1 MKHSVPIAYLFS
13 IKFVSSKMKKLT
25 SINNKERYT
34 MKSTLKKLLPF
45 AVVGVISGATT
56 VGGLQYLNHDSDS
69 ADQSYFTKSS
79 NVSFAGMNSAAVG
92 DDFVKAAKTTV
103 PAVVTIKNYQS
114 RTTSRA
120 SEQDMFDF
128 FFGDPFGGRGQQRQ
142 KQQVPDNMPSGMGSG
157 VIISPD
163 GYIISNNHVVAGA
176 NKLEVVLSNKKSY
189 IATLVGTDPNTDI
202 SLLKIEE
209 KGLPY
214 LNFANSD
221 NIEVGQWVLAV
232 GNPLGLNST
241 VTAGIVS
248 AKGRGIGILSS
259 QGKAANPIESFIQ
272 TDAAINPGNSGGA
285 LVNTNGDLIGINSA
299 IQSTTG
305 YYQGYG
311 FAVPANLARKIVED
325 IKKFGIVQRGF
336 LGVTS
341 LDLSD
346 DQLVAAYNKDKKTNY
361 KSGSGVLVTGF
372 GESSGAED
380 AGLKVGDIITQIDT
394 TPITDFADLSIAIGS
409 KRPGD
414 KVTVTYQR
422 NGKPSTTTVTLRD
435 QKGGTSTRTK
445 ADLSVTEKIG
455 ADFQSIDDKTKAY
468 YGLNSGVIAK
478 NVVEGGEMAKAGV
491 VDGYII
497 TEINGKPVNSQK
509 DVENILNKFNGTAQI
524 KYMDDYGRG
533 YQRGFKMP

>member
-1 MKHSVPIAYLFS
+1 
-13 IKFVSSKMKKLT
+13 
-25 SINNKERYT
+25 

-56 VGGLQYLNHDSDS
+56 VGTLQYFNHDS
-69 ADQSYFTKSS
+69 ANGDQSYFTKSAP

-114 RTTSRA
+114 RSTSRA
-120 SEQDMFDF
+120 SEQDLFDF
-128 FFGDPFGGRGQQRQ
+128 FFGDPLGGRGQQRQ
-142 KQQVPDNMPSGMGSG
+142 KQQMPDNMPSGMGSG

-209 KGLPY
+209 KGLPF

-248 AKGRGIGILSS
+248 AKGRGIGILGS

-285 LVNTNGDLIGINSA
+285 LVNTTGDLIGINSA

-311 FAVPANLARKIVED
+311 FAVPSNLARKIVED

-341 LDLSD
+341 LDLSND
-346 DQLVAAYNKDKKTNY
+346 MQVAGYNKQNKTNI
-361 KSGSGVLVTGF
+361 KAGSGVYVTGF
-372 GESSGAED
+372 GDNSGASD
-380 AGLKVGDIITQIDT
+380 AGLKTGDIITKIDNT
-394 TPITDFADLSIAIGS
+394 AVTDFADLSIAIGS

-414 KVTVTYQR
+414 KVTVTYLR
-422 NGKPSTTTVTLRD
+422 NGKEATATVTLRD
-435 QKGGTSTRTK
+435 QKGGTSARTK

-455 ADFQSIDDKTKAY
+455 AEFKPLDERFKTD
-468 YGLNSGVIAK
+468 YGLNSGVIAT
-478 NVVEGGEMAKAGV
+478 NVTEGSEIAKIGI
-491 VDGYII
+491 VDNYIVI
-497 TEINGKPVNSQK
+497 EINGKPVNSQK
-509 DVENILNKFNGTAQI
+509 DVEKILDKYSGNVSVKFVDAYGQI
-524 KYMDDYGRG
+524 YT
-533 YQRGFKMP
+533 RGFKMP

>member
-1 MKHSVPIAYLFS
+1 
-13 IKFVSSKMKKLT
+13 
-25 SINNKERYT
+25 

-56 VGGLQYLNHDSDS
+56 VGALQYFGHTSNNG
-69 ADQSYFTKSS
+69 DQSYFTTSAP
-79 NVSFAGMNSAAVG
+79 NTSFAGMNTGAVG

-120 SEQDMFDF
+120 SEQDLFDF
-128 FFGDPFGGRGQQRQ
+128 FFGDPFGGGKGQQRQ
-142 KQQVPDNMPSGMGSG
+142 KPQQTPDNMPSGMGSG

-221 NIEVGQWVLAV
+221 NIDVGQWVLAV

-248 AKGRGIGILSS
+248 AKGRGIGILGG
-259 QGKAANPIESFIQ
+259 QRKATNPIESFIQ

-285 LVNTNGDLIGINSA
+285 LVNTNGELIGINSA

-311 FAVPANLARKIVED
+311 FAIPSNLARKIIED

-336 LGVTS
+336 LGVQS
-341 LDLSD
+341 LDLSN
-346 DQLVAAYNKDKKTNY
+346 DQLVNSYNKQFKTNL
-361 KSGSGVLVTGF
+361 KIGSGVYVTGF
-372 GESSGAED
+372 GEKSGAED
-380 AGLKVGDIITQIDT
+380 AGLKKGDIITKIDSYD
-394 TPITDFADLSIAIGS
+394 ITDFADLSMSIGS

-414 KVTVTYQR
+414 KVQLTYTR
-422 NGKPSTTTVTLRD
+422 DGKVNTTSVTLRD
-435 QKGGTSTRTK
+435 QKGGTSTKTK
-445 ADLSVTEKIG
+445 ADLTVTEKIG
-455 ADFQSIDDKTKAY
+455 AEFDPLTERFKTE
-468 YGLNSGVIAK
+468 YGLNSGVVAK
-478 NVVEGGEMAKAGV
+478 SVSEGSEMAKIGI
-491 VDGYII
+491 VDNYII
-497 TEINGKPVNSQK
+497 IEINGKPVNSQK
-509 DVENILNKFNGTAQI
+509 DVEKILDRYQGNVQVKFV
-524 KYMDDYGRG
+524 DDYGRI
-533 YQRGFKMP
+533 YTKGFKMP